1 MNVTNTQYV
10 EIYTDGAC
18 SGNPGPGGWGALL
31 IYKDHKKEIFGS
43 SLDTTNNQMEMMAAI
58 EALKLLKTKCKV
70 HLHTDS
76 KYLQKGITEWI
87 YKWQMNGWQTSAKK
101 PVKNLEL
108 WQALFDLIQK
118 HDIIWSWV
126 KGHAN
131 NEGNE
136 IADQLAVK
144 GRDMAMNAS
153 QRVRNLYI
161 PT

>member
-1 MNVTNTQYV
+1 MNVNDKKYI

-31 IYKDHKKEIFGS
+31 IYKEHRKEIFGD
-43 SLDTTNNQMEMMAAI
+43 SLDTTNNQMEIMAAI
-58 EALKLLKTKCKV
+58 EALKTLKDKCKV
-70 HLHTDS
+70 TIHTDS

-87 YKWQMNGWQTSAKK
+87 YKWQKNGWQTSGKK

-108 WQALFDLIQK
+108 WKTLLSCIQK

-126 KGHAN
+126 KGHDN

-144 GRDMAMNAS
+144 GRDIALNKI
-153 QRVRNLYI
+153 NNK
-161 PT
+161 

>member
-1 MNVTNTQYV
+1 MSINNQHDV

-18 SGNPGPGGWGALL
+18 SGNPGAGGWGALL
-31 IYKDHKKEIFGS
+31 IYKDKKKKIFGY
-43 SLDTTNNQMEMMAAI
+43 DINTTNNQMEMKAAI
-58 EALKLLKTKCKV
+58 EALKILKTSCKV
-70 HLHTDS
+70 VLYTDS

-87 YKWQMNGWQTSAKK
+87 YKWQKNGWQTSSKK

-108 WQALFDLIQK
+108 WQSLFDSIQR

-126 KGHAN
+126 RGHNN

-144 GRDMAMNAS
+144 GRDTALEKCKETN
-153 QRVRNLYI
+153 
-161 PT
+161 